1 MLRKWKFKTVAVW
14 AFTTMVWIAL
24 CATAM
29 ASLQQLVPPV
39 SGIFWEMAVVVG
51 ITAGSLLVGTA
62 VLASSLMVISM
73 AYGYY
78 LTFRLRTELI
88 REEL

>member
-1 MLRKWKFKTVAVW
+1 MLRKWKTVSVW
-14 AFTTMVWIAL
+14 AFTAMIWIAL

-29 ASLQQLVPPV
+29 ASLQQLIPPV

-78 LTFRLRTELI
+78 LTFRLKSELI
-88 REEL
+88 KEGL